1 MARVS
6 RRDPFLISMKTIL
19 ALLTLL
25 LFLTAHPSAHAARE
39 TPRAVHVVV
48 ALCDNE
54 NQGIVPVPMN
64 LGNGQDASGN
74 LYWGAAYGVKTFMR
88 RQAGWELVRTEANPR
103 PAILERLYFRN
114 TALNVVMVADAY
126 DGRTIQKATADFL
139 AYTAGS
145 HVTEAAVDSVTVK
158 AGGGSELVVYIGHNG
173 LMDFPLSSL
182 PSARGVPGRT
192 ASRAA
197 IFACRSKSYFGDPLR
212 ESGSYP
218 LIWTRGNMAPEAY
231 SLHALVTAW
240 AEGRDAEAIREAVA
254 QAYDR
259 YQKCGIRG
267 ARGLFATGW

>member
-1 MARVS
+1 
-6 RRDPFLISMKTIL
+6 MKKSIFV
-19 ALLTLL
+19 LLTLL
-25 LFLTAHPSAHAARE
+25 LILTGLPSAHAALK
-39 TPRAVHVVV
+39 TPRTVHVVV
-48 ALCDNE
+48 ALCDNKY
-54 NQGIVPVPMN
+54 QGIVPVPMK
-64 LGNGQDASGN
+64 LGNGQDPANN

-88 RQAGWELVRTEANPR
+88 KQTGWKLVRTEPHPR

-114 TALNVVMVADAY
+114 TALNVVMIADAY
-126 DGRTIQKATADFL
+126 DGRTIKEATADFL

-145 HVTEAAVDSVTVK
+145 QVMETAVDSVTVK
-158 AGGGSELVVYIGHNG
+158 AGGGSELIVYVGHNG

-182 PSARGVPGRT
+182 PPARSVPDRT
-192 ASRAA
+192 ASQAA
-197 IFACRSKSYFGDPLR
+197 IFACRSKSYFEEPLQK
-212 ESGSYP
+212 SGSYP

-240 AEGRDAEAIREAVA
+240 ALGRDAEAVREAVA